1 VKKFIAFLMLLALAA
16 VVGWVVVKKYPAR
29 QPQEVANTPP
39 VLPKPQREYRFAVLG
54 RPGELPLRALVRM
67 PELQDL
73 EVRFVTCQSP
83 AQRWLM
89 LASGQVDA
97 VIASSDELSLSLP
110 RFELEVQVF
119 PIARHQGSEQML
131 MAKDK
136 TSPPL
141 VAYLPGG
148 VSEGL
153 ALDLKDPQLRMFPAQ
168 NPEQALAML
177 KSGQIRAAGLWNPWI
192 DQAKALGLSAGVES
206 TSFEVWVS
214 AKGGE
219 ATGRLQPGDDLKVV
233 RAWFDLIGQLASQ
246 PELTQRA
253 IAEENDLPQ
262 TAIPAT
268 LRGLRFYTLAK
279 LGEERATLA
288 TELSEQ
294 MRSKVNLWSL
304 AGQQVV
310 GDIKRLQV
318 DMTWLDQLGLEEPP
332 TTATPAPATTPSPSE
347 SATPVEEDPFAV
359 GKPETQR
366 QAGGNA
372 ERSGVLPGPALSHA
386 PKQLWSAPLS
396 SPATTSAVASSDG
409 SQIFVGCED
418 GNLVCVDSAS
428 GRILWKQPL
437 GEKVRSAPASQDS
450 WVWAASDSGQ
460 IVGLTRA
467 DGQVAWSV
475 QASADVVG
483 PLCLQGDALVA
494 TTLDGTIMCLEKGTG
509 QERWKVEAG
518 GNITAGAAASGE
530 TVVVC
535 SLDQRVRAYQIQDGK
550 MLWEYS
556 TGGACRATPCIASGL
571 VVLGCADQ
579 KVYGLKLSDGSR
591 AWIQK
596 LPEEVACAAVAL
608 GSQVYLGCKDNAV
621 HCLERGTGKPI
632 WKYPT
637 RERVVNDLVA
647 SGNIIYACSQDM
659 RLYALNSDREL
670 IFKHKENSW
679 LETPWIENGTAYLP
693 TQDGNLK
700 ALR

>member
-1 VKKFIAFLMLLALAA
+1 MLLAFAA
-16 VVGWVVVKKYPAR
+16 VVGWVVFKKYPTG
-29 QPQEVANTPP
+29 QPQEVSETPP
-39 VLPKPQREYRFAVLG
+39 DLPKPGREYRFAVLG
-54 RPGELPLRALVRM
+54 RPSELPLKALVRM

-73 EVRFVTCQSP
+73 EVRFLSCESP

-97 VIASSDELSLSLP
+97 VVASSDELALALP

-119 PIARHQGSEQML
+119 PLARHQGSEQML
-131 MAKDK
+131 LAKDK
-136 TSPPL
+136 SSPPL

-153 ALDLKDPQLRMFPAQ
+153 ALDLKDPQLRLFPAQ
-168 NPEQALAML
+168 SPQQALDML
-177 KSGQIRAAGLWNPWI
+177 KSGQVRAAGLWNPWI
-192 DQAKALGLSAGVES
+192 EEAKALGLSSAVES

-214 AKGGE
+214 SKGGE
-219 ATGRLQPGDDLKVV
+219 GTGRLQPGDDLKVV

-262 TAIPAT
+262 TAVPAS

-279 LGEERATLA
+279 LGEERSTLA

-318 DMTWLDQLGLEEPP
+318 ELNWLDQLGTEE
-332 TTATPAPATTPSPSE
+332 PAPATSSPSPSPSSTE
-347 SATPVEEDPFAV
+347 TATPSSEDPLATTDR
-359 GKPETQR
+359 EIQR

-372 ERSGVLPGPALSHA
+372 QRTGLLPGPALSHA
-386 PKQLWSAPLS
+386 PKQLWSASLA
-396 SPATTSAVASSDG
+396 SPATTSAVASGDG
-409 SQIFVGCED
+409 SQIFVGCAD
-418 GNLVCVDSAS
+418 GNLVCVDSAT
-428 GRILWKQPL
+428 GRILWKHPM
-437 GEKVRSAPASQDS
+437 GEKIRSAPASQDT
-450 WVWAASDSGQ
+450 WVWAANDSGQ

-467 DGQVAWSV
+467 DGQVVWSV

-483 PLCLQGDALVA
+483 PLCLQDDALVA
-494 TTLDGTIMCLEKGTG
+494 TTLDGTVMCLEKGTG
-509 QERWKVEAG
+509 QERWRVEAV
-518 GNITAGAAASGE
+518 GNISSGAAASGE

-535 SLDQRVRAYQIQDGK
+535 SLDRKVRAYQLQDGK
-550 MLWEYS
+550 LIWEYA

-579 KVYGLKLSDGSR
+579 KVYGLKLNDGSR
-591 AWIQK
+591 AWTQK
-596 LPEEVACAAVAL
+596 LPEEVACAAVSL
-608 GSQVYLGCKDNAV
+608 GSRVYLGCKDNAV
-621 HCLERGTGKPI
+621 HCLDRDTGKPI
-632 WKYPT
+632 WNYPT

-647 SGNIIYACSQDM
+647 SGEVIYACSQDM
-659 RLYALNSDREL
+659 RLYGLSPEREL
-670 IFKHKENSW
+670 VFKHKESSW